1 MDFKWVN
8 TKKISCLFLLPPVF
22 RACVYLYTKRE
33 LFALPFFLSG
43 SMDAVL
49 FGRQLLRHT
58 YIDKVSVCVCVPAS
72 FRCSNGQPFVWII
85 DSILLQPVGRELHFP
100 VPNNMRTRNGEPCQ
114 RYESYAATG
123 PQFLYIYIPI
133 WSSRSTQCDASAR
146 SILIRPSSQSWP
158 PTSLSSFISSIAI
171 PSNCFALSRLYL
183 TWFTQQF
190 FRRSK
195 NEIEFFLIRSDRSTW
210 FELDFFCFSC
220 RFRFHSR
227 WRRTR

>member
-1 MDFKWVN
+1 MDLKWVN

-33 LFALPFFLSG
+33 LFAFLSFLSG

-58 YIDKVSVCVCVPAS
+58 YIDKVSVCVYVPAS

-146 SILIRPSSQSWP
+146 SILIRSVQPV
-158 PTSLSSFISSIAI
+158 
-171 PSNCFALSRLYL
+171 L
-183 TWFTQQF
+183 TTNQPQLFYVRYCYPIQP
-190 FRRSK
+190 
-195 NEIEFFLIRSDRSTW
+195 
-210 FELDFFCFSC
+210 
-220 RFRFHSR
+220 FRFVSTIFDLIHS
-227 WRRTR
+227 TIFSKK